1 MKLTS
6 IFVHLGLRNDEYLLD
21 CMVFS
26 WFKDIVHVHDSELI
40 QRLLRT
46 MFLSFQRLVFAWL
59 YNSPIGSK

>member
-46 MFLSFQRLVFAWL
+46 MFLSFHSFALAFL
-59 YNSPIGSK
+59 YNSSIGSK